1 MADTGNQRLNN
12 IFVEGI
18 QGSGKSTLVNKLQK
32 DIPEYTVYREGDL
45 SPVELAWC
53 SYMTKEQYEKV
64 CKQYKDISIEL
75 EAHTV
80 TEEDKKITAYT
91 QILTDIQGFHK
102 FMEQFEIYNGNI
114 KFKQFK
120 KIILERYAK
129 LYGGG
134 SIFECSFFQNSM
146 ECMLL
151 YYQMCETEIIDFY
164 SEAFDILKS
173 KNFKL
178 LYINAVDIENTIDTI
193 KKERID
199 DQGNE
204 IWFTLML
211 QYLENSPYGIEH
223 NLHGFGDLISHL
235 KRRRDIEIKIVN
247 EIIGKKAFIISSKNY
262 DINKIITWSKH

>member
-1 MADTGNQRLNN
+1 MNN

-18 QGSGKSTLVNKLQK
+18 QGSGKSTLLNKLQK
-32 DIPEYTVYREGDL
+32 DMPEYTVYREGDI
-45 SPVELAWC
+45 SPIELAWC
-53 SYMTKEQYEKV
+53 SYMTKEQYEKI
-64 CKQYKDISIEL
+64 CIQYKDIYKEL

-102 FMEQFEIYNGNI
+102 YMEQFEIYNGNI
-114 KFKQFK
+114 KFNLFK
-120 KIILERYAK
+120 KIILERYAN

-134 SIFECSFFQNSM
+134 TIFECSFFQNSI

-151 YYQMCETEIIDFY
+151 YYQMCEVDIIDFY

-178 LYINAVDIENTIDTI
+178 LYINAVDIEGTIDTI
-193 KKERID
+193 KKERKD

-211 QYLENSPYGIEH
+211 QYLEKSPYGIKH
-223 NLHGFGDLISHL
+223 NLHGAGDLISHL
-235 KRRRDIEIKIVN
+235 KRRKDIELKIVN
-247 EIIGKKAFIISSKNY
+247 EIIGKNALIIGSKNY
-262 DINKIITWSKH
+262 DINEILVWSKLQS